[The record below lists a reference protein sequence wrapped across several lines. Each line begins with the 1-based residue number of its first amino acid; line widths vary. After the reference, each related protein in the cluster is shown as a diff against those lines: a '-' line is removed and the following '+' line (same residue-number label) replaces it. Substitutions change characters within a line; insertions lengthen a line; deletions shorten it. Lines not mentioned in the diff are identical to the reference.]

1 MLSIMV
7 PYGLL
12 EQGGMNPSR
21 IEGSSVSEL
30 DATVATPLLL
40 SLWEESISAAL
51 NALTLFT
58 SFIIQLYPPTRPL
71 WPFLIF
77 IIA

>member
-1 MLSIMV
+1 MA
-7 PYGLL
+7 PDGLL
-12 EQGGMNPSR
+12 EQGGMNPSG

-30 DATVATPLLL
+30 DAMVAMPLLR
-40 SLWEESISAAL
+40 SLLEESISPAT
-51 NALTLFT
+51 NALTLLT

-71 WPFLIF
+71 WPFLIL